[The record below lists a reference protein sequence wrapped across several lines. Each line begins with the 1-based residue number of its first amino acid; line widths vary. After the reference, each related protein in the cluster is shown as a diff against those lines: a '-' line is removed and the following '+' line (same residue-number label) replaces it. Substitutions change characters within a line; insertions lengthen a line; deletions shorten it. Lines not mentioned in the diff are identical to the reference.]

1 MHGTTQYNA
10 QRKVFYS
17 LLAIP
22 ARELEF
28 EDGSREV
35 GLVGLGFP
43 GIESGSPPDRLLAA
57 EAYSL
62 CGLVWFGI

>member
-1 MHGTTQYNA
+1 
-10 QRKVFYS
+10 
-17 LLAIP
+17 LAIP

-43 GIESGSPPDRLLAA
+43 GIESGSPTDRLLAA

-62 CGLVWFGI
+62 CGVVWFEI